1 MIIFD
6 EVQQFPKARQLIKY
20 LVADGRYDYIETGSL
35 IRLKKIQDIVIPSE
49 EDHIEMFPL
58 DFKEFLWVM
67 RNENTYP
74 LIHLCFKN
82 GIIHLLL
89 YMAELL

>member
-1 MIIFD
+1 
-6 EVQQFPKARQLIKY
+6 
-20 LVADGRYDYIETGSL
+20 
-35 IRLKKIQDIVIPSE
+35 
-49 EDHIEMFPL
+49 MFPL
-58 DFKEFLWVM
+58 DFEEFLWVM
-67 RNENTYP
+67 RNESTYP